1 VDYTADVVTPTHLQ
15 GEAAVTRLASAA
27 SLADVRIIL
36 PESLVLHNLQLRV
49 QSDPCRSSKLT

>member
-49 QSDPCRSSKLT
+49 QSGIVKIKM